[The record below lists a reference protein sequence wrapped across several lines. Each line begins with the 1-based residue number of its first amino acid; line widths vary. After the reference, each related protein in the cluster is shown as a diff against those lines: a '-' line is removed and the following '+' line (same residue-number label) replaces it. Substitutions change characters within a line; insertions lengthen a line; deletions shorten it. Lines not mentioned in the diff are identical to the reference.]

1 MYTCCHMKNIF
12 KKIALGAAVVL
23 AILIIAFVQFFNR
36 APDRVVPEGSVV
48 VSPANGDVIHIE
60 RVESNEVSFFKKDTE
75 NVLTINDIE
84 PPYNIV
90 VIEMDPSDVHVQ
102 RTPIAGEIIYQ
113 EHFDG
118 AHKNAL
124 SSENV
129 EQLAN
134 VNEKNVIVIENED
147 LSVGVIQ
154 VAGMAARRIRSFV
167 EVGDALGKGDIY
179 GRIILGS
186 QVVIILPD
194 EVEVMAELGDVLTD
208 GETIV
213 GIY

>member
-1 MYTCCHMKNIF
+1 MKNTF
-12 KKIALGAAVVL
+12 KKISLGVAVLLGIV
-23 AILIIAFVQFFNR
+23 IIIFIQFFNR
-36 APDRVVPEGSVV
+36 APERIVPEGNVI

-60 RVESNEVSFFKKDTE
+60 RVQGNEISFFKKDTE
-75 NVLTINDIE
+75 NVLTINDIQ
-84 PPYNIV
+84 PPYTII

-102 RTPIAGEIIYQ
+102 RMPIAGEIIHQ

-134 VNEKNVIVIENED
+134 VNEKNLIIIENQD

-167 EVGDALGKGDIY
+167 EVGDTLEKGDTY

-194 EVEVMAELGDVLTD
+194 EVEVIAEIGDVLVD

-213 GIY
+213 GAY